1 LGFSFIGRSLTSFE
15 ADLCC
20 VFHLE
25 LIDYMKKIIPLL
37 ALLSILYSCAPEKP
51 HVLVFSNTKG
61 YRHAS
66 IKAGKA
72 ALQKL
77 GQEKGFDVDT
87 TEVSSD
93 FNEENLKKY
102 NAVVFLS
109 TTGDVLD
116 QMQQNSFKRF
126 IQGGGGYVGIHA
138 AADTEY
144 DWWWYGKLVGA
155 YFKSHPAT
163 QEAKFIKV
171 KAFGNGVNLPDEWIR
186 TDELYNYKKIAEDIN
201 VLYKLDETSYQ
212 GGENGDNHPIAWYH
226 DFDGGRSFYTGM
238 GHTDESF
245 ADPLYL
251 DHVYQGILYA
261 VGESKPDFSKA
272 TEKKMPEANR
282 FTKVV
287 LDSFFDE
294 PTEMDILPD
303 GRIIFLERK
312 GNVKMYNPKT
322 DSISVINTFNVNT
335 KFEDGMLGLAHDPDF
350 ETNKWLYIYY
360 SHPEKSANVLSRF
373 VFDGEKIDQSS
384 EKLMLEVAT
393 QRESC
398 CHTGGSIVFGP
409 GKNLFVSSGDNTN
422 PFESDG
428 YSPADE
434 RKGRHPYDAQGS
446 SSNTNDLRGKI
457 LRIHPEPDGTYTI
470 PEGNL
475 FPKGEEKTRPEIYVM
490 GNRNPYRISVDQ
502 RTGFLYWGEVG
513 PDAGNEGPERGPR
526 GYDEV
531 NQAQKAGYFGW
542 PLFVGGNYAYAKYD
556 FEKKTVGPR
565 HDPLKPINTSPNN
578 TGKIELP
585 PVSPPF
591 IWYPYAESPDFPL
604 VKTGGRNAMAGP
616 VYYSENYIGT
626 EGAFPEYMDG
636 KLIIYDW
643 MRNWIRLVTMNEKGA
658 IMDIEP
664 FLDGNQFNNTID
676 MAYGPDGKLYTLEYG
691 TAWFKQNSDARLS
704 RIDFNAGNRAPL
716 AILKASKSS
725 GALPMPVNFSAGESA
740 DPDGDAV
747 TYELD
752 INGKVLT
759 TNTGEFSF
767 TFDKAGIYHPKLT
780 VTDSK
785 GSKSSVDVTI
795 IAGNE
800 PPVID
805 IATDGSDRFLPGG
818 SANYKVTVTDKED
831 GTTSDGEIRSNRVL
845 VTLDFHPQGYDMTK
859 IAQGHQRSEMP
870 GKLLIAES
878 DCKSCH
884 LIDQKSAGP
893 AYRDVAKRYAK
904 EVRAVELLSDKVL
917 KGGSGV
923 WGEVA
928 MAAHPQ
934 LTRAQTV
941 QMVEYILSLAKEEK
955 VTSLPLSGK
964 ANFAVVPPPG
974 PTATAAYVLTVTYE
988 DNGANGMPSLSSTK
1002 QFVLKSPSLR
1012 MTEATDLKGG
1022 IRKMSAAGYDFV
1034 ENITHNSSLTFTDID
1049 LTGVSKLNFVTVEMG
1064 KVKGGEIEVRLD
1076 SPDGTQLGTVSF
1088 TNSPRIEVRAG
1099 IFSRPSGIALKE
1111 VTGKHNLVLIFKN
1124 DQAGEETLFSLF
1136 QVVLGK

>member
-1 LGFSFIGRSLTSFE
+1 
-15 ADLCC
+15 
-20 VFHLE
+20 
-25 LIDYMKKIIPLL
+25 MKKIIP
-37 ALLSILYSCAPEKP
+37 ALVLSVLFFSCKQDAPQ
-51 HVLVFSNTKG
+51 VLVFSKTKG
-61 YRHAS
+61 YRHES

-77 GQEKGFDVDT
+77 GLEKGFVVDT
-87 TEVSSD
+87 TEVSD
-93 FNEENLKKY
+93 NFNDENLKKY
-102 NAVVFLS
+102 SAVVFLS
-109 TTGDVLD
+109 TTMDVLD
-116 QMQQNSFKRF
+116 DMQQNAFKRF
-126 IQGGGGYVGIHA
+126 IQSGGGFVGIHA

-155 YFKSHPAT
+155 YFKSHPKT
-163 QEAKFIKV
+163 QEAKFKKV
-171 KAFGNGVNLPDEWIR
+171 KTFGNGVNLPDEWIR
-186 TDELYNYKKIAEDIN
+186 TDELYNYKKISDEIIPIFM
-201 VLYKLDETSYQ
+201 LDESSYE

-238 GHTDESF
+238 GHTNESY
-245 ADPLYL
+245 ADPLFL

-261 VGESKPDFSKA
+261 IGEGKPDLSRAKSK
-272 TEKKMPEANR
+272 KKPESNR

-287 LDSFFDE
+287 LGSFFDE

-312 GNVKMYNPKT
+312 GNVKLYNPKN
-322 DSISVINTFNVNT
+322 DSIHVINTFHVNT
-335 KFEDGMLGLAHDPDF
+335 KFEDGMLGIAHDPDF

-393 QRESC
+393 QRLNC
-398 CHTGGSIVFGP
+398 CHTGGSIVFDAN
-409 GKNLFVSSGDNTN
+409 KNLYVSSGDNVS

-428 YSPADE
+428 FSPADE
-434 RKGRHPYDAQGS
+434 RVGRSTFDGQGS

-490 GNRNPYRISVDQ
+490 GNRNPYRISIDQ
-502 RTGFLYWGEVG
+502 KTGFLYWGEVG
-513 PDAGNEGPERGPR
+513 PDAGNDSPERGPR

-565 HDPLKPINTSPNN
+565 HDPLKPINSSPNN
-578 TGKIELP
+578 TGKVELP

-604 VKTGGRNAMAGP
+604 MKTGGRNAMAGP
-616 VYYSENYIGT
+616 VYYSENYKGK
-626 EGAFPEYMDG
+626 EGAYPDYFDG
-636 KLIIYDW
+636 KLIIYEW
-643 MRNWIRLVTMNEKGA
+643 MRNWMRLVTMDEKGA

-664 FLDGNQFNNTID
+664 FMEGTQFNNTID
-676 MAYGPDGKLYTLEYG
+676 MAYGPDGKLYVLEYG
-691 TAWFKQNSDARLS
+691 TQWFKQNSDARLS
-704 RIDFNAGNRAPL
+704 RIDFNPGNRAPVVSL
-716 AILKASKSS
+716 QANKNA
-725 GALPMPVNFSAGESA
+725 GALPLTVNFSANESS
-740 DPDGDAV
+740 DPDGDAI
-747 TYELD
+747 TYELE
-752 INGKVLT
+752 IKGEVLKT
-759 TNTGEFSF
+759 TNGEFSF
-767 TFDKAGIYHPKLT
+767 TFDKAGIYHPTLT
-780 VTDSK
+780 ATDTKGAKSTREVT
-785 GSKSSVDVTI
+785 V

-805 IATDGSDRFLPGG
+805 ISIKSGERFLPG
-818 SANYKVTVTDKED
+818 SFSNYEIVVTDKED
-831 GTTSDGEIRSNRVL
+831 GSTTDGKISADRVL

-859 IAQGHQRSEMP
+859 IAQGHQRSELP

-884 LIDQKSAGP
+884 LIDQRSAGP

-904 EVRAVELLSDKVL
+904 EVRAVEVLSDKVL

-934 LTRAQTV
+934 LTKAQAV
-941 QMVEYILSLAKEEK
+941 QMVEYVLSLANEEK
-955 VTSLPLSGK
+955 VVSLPLSGK

-974 PTATAAYVLTVTYE
+974 PTATSAYLLTVTYE
-988 DNGANGMPSLSSTK
+988 DNGANGMPSLSTTK
-1002 QFVLKSPSLR
+1002 QFIFKSPAIS
-1012 MTEATDLKGG
+1012 MAEATDLKGG
-1022 IRKMSAAGYDFV
+1022 VRKASAAGYDFV
-1034 ENITHNSSLTFTDID
+1034 ENIKHNSSATFKEVD
-1049 LTGVSKLNFVTVEMG
+1049 LTGAGKINFVVIDMG
-1064 KVKGGEIEVRLD
+1064 AVKSGEIEVWLD
-1076 SPDGTQLGTVSF
+1076 STEGTKLGTVGFASAPK
-1088 TNSPRIEVRAG
+1088 TEVQSG
-1099 IFSRPSGIALKE
+1099 VFMRPSGISFKP
-1111 VTGKHNLVLIFKN
+1111 VTGIHDVVLVFKN
-1124 DQAGEETLFSLF
+1124 EKAGDEALFTLA
-1136 QVVLGK
+1136 QMMLGK

>member
-1 LGFSFIGRSLTSFE
+1 
-15 ADLCC
+15 
-20 VFHLE
+20 
-25 LIDYMKKIIPLL
+25 MKRIIPVL
-37 ALLSILYSCAPEKP
+37 ALLVLFFSCKQEQPR
-51 HVLVFSNTKG
+51 VLVFSQTKG
-61 YRHAS
+61 YRHES

-77 GQEKGFDVDT
+77 SAEKGFAVDT
-87 TEVSSD
+87 TEVSAD

-102 NAVVFLS
+102 RAVVFLS

-116 QMQQNSFKRF
+116 QVQQNAFIRF

-155 YFKSHPAT
+155 YFKSHPQI
-163 QEAKFIKV
+163 QEAKFKKV
-171 KAFGNGVNLPDEWIR
+171 KPFGTGTNLPDEWVR
-186 TDELYNYKKIAEDIN
+186 TDELYNYKKISDEIN
-201 VLYKLDETSYQ
+201 VLYTLDETSYQ
-212 GGENGDNHPIAWYH
+212 GGENGDYHPISWYH

-238 GHTDESF
+238 GHTNESF
-245 ADPLYL
+245 SDPMFM

-261 VGESKPDFSKA
+261 IGEGKPDFAKA
-272 TEKKMPEANR
+272 KTKKMPEANR

-287 LDSFFDE
+287 LGSVFDE

-312 GNVKMYNPKT
+312 GKVKLYNPVN

-335 KFEDGMLGLAHDPDF
+335 KFEDGMLGIAHDPDF
-350 ETNKWLYIYY
+350 ETNKWIYIYY

-373 VFDGEKIDQSS
+373 VFDGEKIDQGS
-384 EKLMLEVAT
+384 EKMMLEVAT
-393 QRESC
+393 QRETC

-409 GKNLFVSSGDNTN
+409 GKNLLVSTGDNTS

-434 RKGRHPYDAQGS
+434 RKGRHPFDAQGS

-457 LRIHPEPDGTYTI
+457 LRIHPEPDGSYTI

-490 GNRNPYRISVDQ
+490 GNRNPYRISIDQ
-502 RTGFLYWGEVG
+502 KTGFLYWGEVG
-513 PDAGNEGPERGPR
+513 PDAGNDDVLRGPR
-526 GYDEV
+526 GYDEL

-542 PLFVGGNYAYAKYD
+542 PLFVGGNYPYAKYD
-556 FEKKTVGPR
+556 FDKKTVGPR
-565 HDPLKPINTSPNN
+565 HDPLKPINSSPNN

-604 VKTGGRNAMAGP
+604 MKTGGRNAMAGP
-616 VYYSENYIGT
+616 VYYSENFKGK

-636 KLIIYDW
+636 KLLIYDW
-643 MRNWIRLVTMNEKGA
+643 MRNWMRLVTMNDKGA

-664 FLDGNQFNNTID
+664 FMEGTQFNNTID
-676 MAYGPDGKLYTLEYG
+676 MQYGPDGKLYTLEYG
-691 TAWFKQNSDARLS
+691 TQWFKENTDARLA
-704 RIDFNAGNRAPL
+704 RIDFNAGNRAPV
-716 AILKASKSS
+716 AIVKASKNS
-725 GALPMPVNFSAGESA
+725 GALPLPVTFTASESS
-740 DPDGDAV
+740 DPDNDAV

-752 INGKVLT
+752 INGQVLKP
-759 TNTGEFSF
+759 TNAEFTF
-767 TFDKAGIYHPKLT
+767 TFDKAGIYRPKLT
-780 VTDSK
+780 VTDAK
-785 GSKSSVDVTI
+785 GAKSTSEITV

-805 IATDGSDRFLPGG
+805 IRVDGNDHFLPG
-818 SANYKVTVTDKED
+818 SFSNYTITVNDKED
-831 GTTSDGEIRSNRVL
+831 GGTADGKISADRVL
-845 VTLDFHPQGYDMTK
+845 VTLDYHPQGYDMTK
-859 IAQGHQRSEMP
+859 IAQGHQRSELP

-904 EVRAVELLSDKVL
+904 EVRAVEVLSDKVL

-934 LTRAQTV
+934 LTKSQAV
-941 QMVEYILSLAKEEK
+941 QMVEYILSLANEEK
-955 VTSLPLSGK
+955 VVSLPLSGK
-964 ANFAVVPPPG
+964 ANFAVIPPPG
-974 PTATAAYVLTVTYE
+974 PTATSAYVLTATYE
-988 DNGANGMPSLSSTK
+988 DKGANGMPSLSTTK
-1002 QFVLKSPSLR
+1002 QFMFKSPAIS
-1012 MTEATDLKGG
+1012 MVEATDLKGG
-1022 IRKMSAAGYDFV
+1022 VRKSSAAGYDFV
-1034 ENITHNSSLTFTDID
+1034 ENIKHNSSATFKDID
-1049 LTGVSKLNFVTVEMG
+1049 LSGVGKLNVVVIEMG
-1064 KVKGGEIEVRLD
+1064 VAKSGEIEVWLD
-1076 SPDGTQLGTVSF
+1076 SAQGTKLGTVSF
-1088 TNSPRIEVRAG
+1088 AGSPKMEVQSG
-1099 IFSRPSGIALKE
+1099 IFMRPSGISFKP
-1111 VTGKHNLVLIFKN
+1111 VTGKHDVILVFKN
-1124 DQAGEETLFSLF
+1124 AKAGEENLFTLA
-1136 QVVLGK
+1136 QMMLGK